1 MASMHPTH
9 TPLVLGLSL
18 PLPPFPPLEKERLP
32 CLFLGCLEGGDERI
46 EAKHPTGARNSGAT
60 PAWPPPACPPSL
72 RVSLLSGKECG
83 QTVSDEV
90 GVMNP
95 QENGTGALETKLI
108 TGHWLCTA
116 SLSEPQP
123 LASQMGITVVLL
135 SREVKVQRR
144 LT

>member
-1 MASMHPTH
+1 MD
-9 TPLVLGLSL
+9 LGS
-18 PLPPFPPLEKERLP
+18 
-32 CLFLGCLEGGDERI
+32 
-46 EAKHPTGARNSGAT
+46 
-60 PAWPPPACPPSL
+60 
-72 RVSLLSGKECG
+72 G